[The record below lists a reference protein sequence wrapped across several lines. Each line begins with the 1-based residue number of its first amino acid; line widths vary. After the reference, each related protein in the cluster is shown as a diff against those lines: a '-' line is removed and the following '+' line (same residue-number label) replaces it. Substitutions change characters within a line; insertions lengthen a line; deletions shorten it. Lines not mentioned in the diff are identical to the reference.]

1 MKQIQI
7 PDGIEEYNLN
17 DRVTVRFNPTDV
29 GFLER
34 LHRVN
39 TRLTELQAELNRAKE
54 TLGENEEGLF
64 SLASDL
70 DARMRA
76 ELDSLFDVP
85 ICEALFGSTNLYA
98 SAGGFPVWT
107 NFLLAIAEETGAE
120 MQSELAARE
129 QRIAKYTEKYETNT
143 SER

>member
-1 MKQIQI
+1 MKSISI
-7 PDGIEEYNLN
+7 PDGVEEYNLN
-17 DRVTVRFNPTDV
+17 DRITVRFNPTDV

-34 LHRVN
+34 LHHVN
-39 TRLTELQAELNRAKE
+39 TRLTELQAELNNARSE
-54 TLGENEEGLF
+54 LGEDEAGIF
-64 SLASDL
+64 PLAQKL
-70 DARMRA
+70 DKQMRT

-107 NFLLAIAEETGAE
+107 NFLLAIAEETGAA

-129 QRIAKYTEKYETNT
+129 KRIAKYVNKY
-143 SER
+143 SEG

>member
-1 MKQIQI
+1 MKNISI
-7 PDGIEEYNLN
+7 PDGVEEYNLN

-34 LHRVN
+34 LHHVN
-39 TRLTELQAELNRAKE
+39 TRLTELQAELNSAKE
-54 TLGENEEGLF
+54 TLGDDEAGIF
-64 SLASDL
+64 ALASDL
-70 DARMRA
+70 DAQMRA

-85 ICEALFGSTNLYA
+85 ICEALFGSINLYA

-107 NFLLAIAEETGAE
+107 NFLLAIAEETGAA

-129 QRIAKYTEKYETNT
+129 KRIAKYTSKYE
-143 SER
+143 SEH

>member
-1 MKQIQI
+1 MKSISI
-7 PDGIEEYNLN
+7 PDGVEEYNLN

-34 LHRVN
+34 LHHVN
-39 TRLTELQAELNRAKE
+39 TRLTELQAQLNNAKDS
-54 TLGENEEGLF
+54 LGEDEAGIF
-64 SLASDL
+64 ALASDL
-70 DARMRA
+70 DSQMRT

-107 NFLLAIAEETGAE
+107 NFLLAIAEETGAA

-129 QRIAKYTEKYETNT
+129 KRIAKYVEKYEREGTLK
-143 SER
+143 